1 MGRDYFQNP
10 IFILFSWNIVV
21 HFNKPQGWGGTKTT
35 NTFRLVTMSQIRVK
49 TENNKK
55 QESNFLLKRYI

>member
-1 MGRDYFQNP
+1 MGSGRDNFQNP

-35 NTFRLVTMSQIRVK
+35 NTFKLVTMSQIPDLDIK
-49 TENNKK
+49 
-55 QESNFLLKRYI
+55 